1 MIAGVYNITIEQG
14 TTFYRLND
22 VMEPTVLDPDV
33 YEAFDLT
40 GYTARMQIRRTID
53 NNDAPALSL
62 VSPTASG
69 NGITVMDGANNAI
82 SINITAATTATLT
95 TSGVYDLEIIKTSTG
110 AVSRLIQGTITLS
123 LEVTR

>member
-14 TTFYRLND
+14 TTFYRLID
-22 VMEPTVLDPDV
+22 VMEPDVLVPDEYDP
-33 YEAFDLT
+33 FNLT
-40 GYTARMQIRRTID
+40 GYTARMQIRRTLESTGD
-53 NNDAPALSL
+53 PMLSL
-62 VSPTASG
+62 TSPTVNG

-82 SINITAATTATLT
+82 SINMTAATTADLDY
-95 TSGVYDLEIIKTSTG
+95 SGVYDLEIVKTSTG

>member
-14 TTFYRLND
+14 TTFYRLID

-40 GYTARMQIRRTID
+40 GYTARMQIRRTVD
-53 NNDAPALSL
+53 NSTPMLSL

-82 SINITAATTATLT
+82 SINITAATTATLE
-95 TSGVYDLEIIKTSTG
+95 TSGVYDVEIIKTSTG

>member
-14 TTFYRLND
+14 TTFYRLID
-22 VMEPTVLDPDV
+22 VMEPDVLDPDE
-33 YEAFDLT
+33 YDPFNLT
-40 GYTARMQIRRTID
+40 GYTARMQIRRTVD
-53 NNDAPALSL
+53 NADTMISL
-62 VSPTASG
+62 TSPTVNG

-82 SINITAATTATLT
+82 SINMTAATTATIP
-95 TSGVYDLEIIKTSTG
+95 TSGVYDLEIVKTSTG

>member
-14 TTFYRLND
+14 TTFYRLID
-22 VMEPTVLDPDV
+22 VMEPDVLDPEV
-33 YEAFDLT
+33 YDPFNLT

-53 NNDAPALSL
+53 NGTPMLSL
-62 VSPTASG
+62 TSPTVSG

-82 SINITAATTATLT
+82 SINMTDTTTSSLL

>member
-14 TTFYRLND
+14 TTFYRLID
-22 VMEPTVLDPDV
+22 VMEPDVLDPDE
-33 YEAFDLT
+33 YDPFNLT
-40 GYTARMQIRRTID
+40 GYTARMQIRRTVD
-53 NNDAPALSL
+53 NADTMISL
-62 VSPTASG
+62 TSPTVNG

-82 SINITAATTATLT
+82 SINMTAATTATIL
-95 TSGVYDLEIIKTSTG
+95 TSGVYDLEIVKTSTG

>member
-14 TTFYRLND
+14 TTFYRLID

-33 YEAFDLT
+33 YEAFNLT
-40 GYTARMQIRRTID
+40 GYTARMQIRRTVD
-53 NNDAPALSL
+53 NSTPMLSL
-62 VSPTASG
+62 TSPTASG

-82 SINITAATTATLT
+82 SINITAATTATLL

>member
-1 MIAGVYNITIEQG
+1 MIAGVYNITLEQG
-14 TTFYRLND
+14 TTFYRLID

-53 NNDAPALSL
+53 SDTPMVSL
-62 VSPTASG
+62 TSPTVSG

-82 SINITAATTATLT
+82 SINITDATTSLVDS
-95 TSGVYDLEIIKTSTG
+95 SGLYDLEIIKTSTG
-110 AVSRLIQGTITLS
+110 QVSRLLQGTVTLS
-123 LEVTR
+123 REVTK

>member
-14 TTFYRLND
+14 TTFYRLLD
-22 VMEPTVLDPDV
+22 VMEPTILDPDV
-33 YEAFDLT
+33 YEAFNLT
-40 GYTARMQIRRTID
+40 GYTARMQIRRTVD
-53 NNDAPALSL
+53 NSTPMLSL
-62 VSPTASG
+62 TSPTASG

-82 SINITAATTATLT
+82 SINITAATTATLL

>member
-14 TTFYRLND
+14 TTFYRLLD
-22 VMEPTVLDPDV
+22 VMEPTILDPDV
-33 YEAFDLT
+33 YEAFNLT
-40 GYTARMQIRRTID
+40 GYTARMQIRRTIESTT
-53 NNDAPALSL
+53 PMVSL
-62 VSPTASG
+62 TSPTVNG

-82 SINITAATTATLT
+82 SINMTDTTTSSLT

-123 LEVTR
+123 LEVTK

>member
-14 TTFYRLND
+14 TTFYRLID

-33 YEAFDLT
+33 YEAFNLT
-40 GYTARMQIRRTID
+40 GYTARMQIRRAID
-53 NNDAPALSL
+53 SQNSMVSL
-62 VSPTASG
+62 TSPTVNG

-82 SINITAATTATLT
+82 SINMTDTTTSSLT
-95 TSGVYDLEIIKTSTG
+95 NSGVYDLEIIKTSTG

-123 LEVTR
+123 FEVTK

>member
-14 TTFYRLND
+14 TTFYRLLD
-22 VMEPTVLDPDV
+22 VMEPTILDPDV
-33 YEAFDLT
+33 YEAFNFT
-40 GYTARMQIRRTID
+40 GYTARMQIRRTVD
-53 NNDAPALSL
+53 NSTPTLSL
-62 VSPTASG
+62 TSPTASG

-82 SINITAATTATLT
+82 SINITAATTATLL

>member
-14 TTFYRLND
+14 TTFYRLID

-33 YEAFDLT
+33 YEAFNLT
-40 GYTARMQIRRTID
+40 GYTARMQIRRTVD
-53 NNDAPALSL
+53 NSTPMLSL

-82 SINITAATTATLT
+82 SINITAATTATLE

>member
-14 TTFYRLND
+14 TTFYRLID
-22 VMEPTVLDPDV
+22 VMEPDVLDPDE
-33 YEAFDLT
+33 YDPFNLT
-40 GYTARMQIRRTID
+40 GYTARMQIRRTLESTT
-53 NNDAPALSL
+53 PMVSL
-62 VSPTASG
+62 TSPTVNG

-82 SINITAATTATLT
+82 SINMTDTTTSSLT

-123 LEVTR
+123 LEVTK

>member
-14 TTFYRLND
+14 TTFYRLID
-22 VMEPTVLDPDV
+22 VMEPDVLDPDE
-33 YEAFDLT
+33 YDPFNLT
-40 GYTARMQIRRTID
+40 GYTARMQIRRTVD
-53 NNDAPALSL
+53 NSTPMLSL
-62 VSPTASG
+62 TSPTASG

-82 SINITAATTATLT
+82 SINITAATTATLL

>member
-1 MIAGVYNITIEQG
+1 MIAGVYNITLEQG
-14 TTFYRLND
+14 TTFYRLID

-53 NNDAPALSL
+53 SETPMVSL
-62 VSPTASG
+62 TSPTVNG

-82 SINITAATTATLT
+82 SININDTT
-95 TSGVYDLEIIKTSTG
+95 TSLVDSSGLYDLEIIKTSTG
-110 AVSRLIQGTITLS
+110 QVSRLLQGTVTLS
-123 LEVTR
+123 REVTK